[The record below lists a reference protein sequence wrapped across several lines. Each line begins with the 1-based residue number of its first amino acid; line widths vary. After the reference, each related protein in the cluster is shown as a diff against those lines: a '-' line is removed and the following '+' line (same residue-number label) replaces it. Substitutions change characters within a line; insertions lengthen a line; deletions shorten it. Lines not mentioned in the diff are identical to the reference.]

1 MPWSGS
7 PANSEAT
14 VPLDDWMPTLKSK
27 LAEITEIRQ
36 VHTYLEM
43 PAALAAFPSLI
54 LLPVEGRYEYSVGGP
69 QIAHHEVQLT
79 LYTAGQLLP
88 QAFGQAV
95 PLIELVRNKLAANM
109 SLDGTVVTILPSDAA
124 PHYDGPGG
132 VRYGDHVHVGI
143 IFRYHVK
150 EREAG
155 AYPVAA

>member
-1 MPWSGS
+1 M
-7 PANSEAT
+7 
-14 VPLDDWMPTLKSK
+14 PLDDWMPTLKSK
-27 LAEITEIRQ
+27 LAEITEIRE
-36 VHTYLEM
+36 VRTYLQM
-43 PAALAAFPSLI
+43 PATIGVFPMLI
-54 LLPVEGRYEYSVGGP
+54 ILPVEGRYEYSLGGP

-88 QAFGQAV
+88 EAFGQAV

-109 SLDGTVVTILPSDAA
+109 SLGGTVVTILPSEAA